1 MKGRKVPFEIQ
12 STTKNTI
19 KETQGEKL
27 MHGIGNYKGYKKIRF
42 LVKDQVFKSTK
53 GQPEHAY
60 M

>member
-1 MKGRKVPFEIQ
+1 
-12 STTKNTI
+12 
-19 KETQGEKL
+19 